1 MNRIKVLV
9 FWWEKLQKQ
18 NYMLN
23 QVSIKEFL
31 KTKFHKLKVVQQ
43 VKFFVGKN
51 CNPRLGNG
59 WVPAYS
65 HNRLTLDHFFAIRPD
80 SHSTISIIAWYLTL
94 KNWKFSVY
102 TRISSRNLTIF
113 EPTRPTRLD
122 HLILAVTRL
131 IRYSFTP

>member
-9 FWWEKLQKQ
+9 FWQEKLQKQ

-51 CNPRLGNG
+51 CNPR
-59 WVPAYS
+59 
-65 HNRLTLDHFFAIRPD
+65 H
-80 SHSTISIIAWYLTL
+80 
-94 KNWKFSVY
+94 
-102 TRISSRNLTIF
+102 
-113 EPTRPTRLD
+113 
-122 HLILAVTRL
+122 
-131 IRYSFTP
+131 